1 MTPTIEE
8 MRALLVRQWQQRED
22 ERRWLAREIHSS
34 LAQDLTV
41 LSMELS
47 LLERRMSVLAGKLNS
62 PELDNVRTK
71 MGELSGLVRKTVEWT
86 RWVKNRLRPK
96 VLDEF
101 GLPAAIKWRG
111 EEFERETGIVC
122 MVLVEP
128 ETFETPPALG
138 TDCFRIVEELFSH
151 AAQVGNVRRVEVRL
165 VARGSN
171 LSIEFNYDG
180 SDVCSDTAGLR
191 NSLWVT
197 EISER
202 AIQWGGTVTLAHTRD
217 HGTTV
222 AVTMP
227 LGKITTTARA
237 SSGA

>member
-22 ERRWLAREIHSS
+22 ERRWLAREIHST

-47 LLERRMSVLAGKLNS
+47 LLERRMNVLAGKLNNA
-62 PELDNVRTK
+62 ELDNMRTK
-71 MGELSGLVRKTVEWT
+71 LGELSGLVRKTVEWT

-101 GLPAAIKWRG
+101 GLSAAIKWRS

-122 MVLVEP
+122 MVLAEP
-128 ETFETPPALG
+128 ETFETPPAMA
-138 TDCFRIVEELFSH
+138 TDCFRIVEGLLSH

-165 VARGSN
+165 VARGNN
-171 LSIEFNYDG
+171 LTIEFNYDG
-180 SDVCSDTAGLR
+180 SDACSDTAGLR
-191 NSLWVT
+191 NSLWVA

-202 AIQWGGTVTLAHTRD
+202 TIQWGGTVTFSHTKD

-222 AVTMP
+222 TVTMP
-227 LGKITTTARA
+227 AGKTVAARA

>member
-22 ERRWLAREIHSS
+22 ERRWLAREIHST

-47 LLERRMSVLAGKLNS
+47 LLERRMSVLAGKLNN
-62 PELDNVRTK
+62 PELDNMRTK
-71 MGELSGLVRKTVEWT
+71 LGELSGLVRKTVEWT

-128 ETFETPPALG
+128 ETIETSPALG
-138 TDCFRIVEELFSH
+138 TDCFRIVEELFAH
-151 AAQVGNVRRVEVRL
+151 AAQVGNIRRVEVRL
-165 VARGSN
+165 VARGN
-171 LSIEFNYDG
+171 TLTLEFNYDG
-180 SDVCSDTAGLR
+180 SDVCVNESGLR
-191 NSLWVT
+191 NSLWVA

-202 AIQWGGTVTLAHTRD
+202 AALWGGAVTIGQPQEHS
-217 HGTTV
+217 TTV
-222 AVTMP
+222 KVTMAI
-227 LGKITTTARA
+227 GRTEAARA

>member
-22 ERRWLAREIHSS
+22 DRRWLSQEIHST

-47 LLERRMSVLAGKLNS
+47 LLERRMSVLAGKLDNS
-62 PELDNVRTK
+62 DLETMRTK
-71 MGELSGLVRKTVEWT
+71 LGELSALVRKTVEWT

-101 GLPAAIKWRG
+101 GLPAAVKWRG
-111 EEFERETGIVC
+111 EEFERETGIIC

-128 ETFETPPALG
+128 ETIEIPPALG
-138 TDCFRIVEELFSH
+138 TDCFRIVEELFGH
-151 AAQVGNVRRVEVRL
+151 ASQVGNVKHVEVRL
-165 VARGSN
+165 VARGNN
-171 LSIEFNYDG
+171 LMIEFKYDG
-180 SDVCSDTAGLR
+180 SDVCGDASGLR
-191 NSLWVT
+191 NSLWVA

-202 AIQWGGTVTLAHTRD
+202 AAFWGGAVALGRTQG

-222 AVTMP
+222 TVTMP
-227 LGKITTTARA
+227 IGKVAAARA